1 SPPQGLRD
9 EEIEQMPLHSSER
22 AEEHSEARQLREQV
36 VEAERILHDA
46 RKQLA
51 AFPDLVPADERAQIE
66 AAMARVETL
75 RAEATEAGPLAEA
88 IHALDEGG
96 GPLVE
101 RIMNRARGEGLGGGG
116 VGGGARRAG
125 W

>member
-75 RAEATEAGPLAEA
+75 RAEATESGPLAEA
-88 IHALDEGG
+88 IHALDEVC
-96 GPLVE
+96 GPFVE
-101 RIMNRARGEGLGGGG
+101 RIMNRAVGQVLEG
-116 VGGGARRAG
+116 RRVDEG
-125 W
+125 T